1 MRRSRLIRTPVMQ
14 GVLLSLIVGS
24 LPACGVNP
32 VMHAG
37 TLRER
42 DELRQKLHELEGVVA
57 NQRRQSSDLQAALAE
72 LRQSNRELQARISEL
87 EELTANQNVSAEGL
101 TQQLRAATAQRDEL
115 LLQIAELERRLAL
128 RNAPAPRPDV
138 GPSPGGPIEP
148 DGAHPE
154 PKN

>member
-1 MRRSRLIRTPVMQ
+1 MCRSRLIRTQVMQ

-32 VMHAG
+32 AMHAG

-42 DELRQKLHELEGVVA
+42 DELRQKLHESEGVVA
-57 NQRRQSSDLQAALAE
+57 NQRRQLSDLQAALAE
-72 LRQSNRELQARISEL
+72 LRQSSRELQARISEL

-115 LLQIAELERRLAL
+115 LLQITELERRLAL
-128 RNAPAPRPDV
+128 RNPPAPRSDV
-138 GPSPGGPIEP
+138 GPSTSGPIEP
-148 DGAHPE
+148 GGAHPE